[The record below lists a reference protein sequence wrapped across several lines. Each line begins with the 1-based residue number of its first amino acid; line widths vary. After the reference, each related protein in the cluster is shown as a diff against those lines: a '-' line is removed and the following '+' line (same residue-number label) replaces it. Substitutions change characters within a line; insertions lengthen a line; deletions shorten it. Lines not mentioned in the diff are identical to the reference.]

1 MLPSLALCS
10 PPVDSAR
17 RPRRLDLRSAFTL
30 VEILIALAILG
41 MLVAVSVSKLDTIFG
56 NAKGN
61 VAKMFVSQEL
71 KTPLT
76 TYRIDMGDYPTTEQG
91 LGALYVAPANT
102 ADRWHG
108 PYAEGNGGKVPLDP
122 WNNPYHY
129 VYPGVHNK
137 GGYDLWSSG
146 PDGVDGNDDDIK
158 NW

>member
-1 MLPSLALCS
+1 MLLPFAL
-10 PPVDSAR
+10 PPRAER
-17 RPRRLDLRSAFTL
+17 RIDLKAAFTL
-30 VEILIALAILG
+30 IEILIALAILG
-41 MLVAVSVSKLDTIFG
+41 MLVAVSVTKLTNILG
-56 NAKGN
+56 RSSAN
-61 VAKMFVSQEL
+61 VASLFVNQEL

-76 TYRIDMGDYPTTEQG
+76 TYRIDMGDYPSTDQG
-91 LGALYVAPANT
+91 LAALYVAPANA

-108 PYAEGNGGKVPLDP
+108 PYAEGNGKLPDDP
-122 WNNPYHY
+122 WGRPYHY

>member
-1 MLPSLALCS
+1 MVLPLALS
-10 PPVDSAR
+10 SRTKR
-17 RPRRLDLRSAFTL
+17 RIDLKAAFTL
-30 VEILIALAILG
+30 IEILIALAILG
-41 MLVAVSVSKLDTIFG
+41 MLVAVSVSKLTNILG
-56 NAKGN
+56 GASRN
-61 VAKMFVSQEL
+61 VASMFVNQEL

-76 TYRIDMGDYPTTEQG
+76 TYRIDMGDYPTTDQG
-91 LGALYVAPANT
+91 LGALYVAPANA

-108 PYAEGNGGKVPLDP
+108 PYAEGNSGKLPDDP
-122 WNNPYHY
+122 WGHPYHY